1 MRARLIANPISS
13 GVDRALVD
21 RVAAELGRAADVEQA
36 LTEYAGHAVELAG
49 LPGADIVVAL
59 GGDGTANEVVNG
71 LPAGAALGVLP
82 GGATSVFSRQLGF
95 PNDPVAAARLLAA
108 AIEAGSLREVGLGEL
123 GGRLFTF
130 SAGIGLDAEVTRRV
144 GEERAARRD
153 GRRPSDREV
162 LAAAAVAL
170 RADGWSLPERMSVTG
185 PGLPLVRC
193 SYLAVANQ
201 HPYTYLG
208 PFPVRT
214 TPRARFDSALD
225 ATAIGSLRTRDLWRL
240 PVYGLIWGRHATGRD
255 RRVTYLHNVAEL
267 SVLGDDAVPVQIDG
281 EYLGAFE
288 RVSIRFVPSA
298 VRAYVPLNRAG
309 PSRASTPPGR

>member
-36 LTEYAGHAVELAG
+36 LTQRPGHAVELAG
-49 LPGADIVVAL
+49 LPGADVVVAL

-71 LPAGAALGVLP
+71 LAAGAALGVLP
-82 GGATSVFSRQLGF
+82 GGATSVFARQLGY

-108 AIEAGSLREVGLGEL
+108 AIAAESLKEVGLGEL
-123 GGRLFTF
+123 AGRLFTF
-130 SAGIGLDAEVTRRV
+130 SAGLGLDAEVTRRV
-144 GEERAARRD
+144 GEQRAARQD

-170 RADGWSLPERMSVTG
+170 KADGWSLPERMTVTG

-208 PFPVRT
+208 RLPVRT
-214 TPRARFDSALD
+214 TPRARADTALD
-225 ATAIGSLRTRDLWRL
+225 ATAIGTLRTRDLWRL
-240 PVYGLIWGRHATGRD
+240 PVYGLMWGRHARGRD
-255 RRVTYLHNVAEL
+255 RRVTYLHNVSEL
-267 SVLGDDAVPVQIDG
+267 TVLGDGEVPVQIDG
-281 EYLGAFE
+281 EYLGQYHQ
-288 RVSIRFVPSA
+288 VSIRFVPGA
-298 VRAYVPLNRAG
+298 VRAYVPVSRSAR
-309 PSRASTPPGR
+309 SRASTPPGR